1 MSARAAEVSAIGRF
15 AALALLAVR
24 DIGWPQIR
32 AAILLGLTITAWNMI
47 VFLQPLQEIAQ
58 TMPRDL
64 QLLQVLIA
72 DQIRAFCLMAAI
84 VIADRAVDQGARRR
98 PAYVLAAAV
107 GCLTGFVMSEPFNWV
122 WRIYVLPD
130 HWPADW
136 SWLHG
141 TPAHFYWPIFWLT
154 LWLPAGGAAV
164 FLYADR
170 RAARRTAQLLHAAEL
185 DRIRRSRI
193 ALESRLQAMQA
204 RVEPQFLFNT
214 LGQVE
219 RLYERD
225 PPLAARM
232 MDDLIA
238 YLRAAM
244 PLMRDTSS
252 TVAQEIELARAYL
265 DIVRL
270 RLGERLAVRIEVPP
284 EAATM
289 RMPPMML
296 LPLIDHAV
304 VRGLD
309 PSTATG
315 TLSVRAA
322 VDAGRLRLTIA
333 DGGAR
338 FVPKADGD
346 GIAAIRARLEAL
358 YRGEATLDLRRRGGE
373 AMVAVLD
380 LPLQQRAAEA

>member
-1 MSARAAEVSAIGRF
+1 MSAQAVEVPAMGGF
-15 AALALLAVR
+15 AALRHV
-24 DIGWPQIR
+24 GWPHIR
-32 AAILLGLTITAWNMI
+32 AAILLGLAITAWNAI
-47 VFLQPLQEIAQ
+47 VFLQPLLDIAQ
-58 TMPRDL
+58 TMPL
-64 QLLQVLIA
+64 GLLVLELLIA
-72 DQIRAFCLMAAI
+72 DQIRAACLIAAI
-84 VIADRAVDQGARRR
+84 VIADRTVDEGARRR
-98 PAYVLAAAV
+98 HAYLLAALF
-107 GCLTGFVMSEPFNWV
+107 GCITGFVMSEPFDWA
-122 WRIYVLPD
+122 WRSYVLPD

-141 TPAHFYWPIFWLT
+141 TPSHFYWPLFRIT
-154 LWLPAGGAAV
+154 LWLPTGGAVV

-170 RAARRTAQLLHAAEL
+170 RAALRTAQLLHAAEL
-185 DRIRRSRI
+185 DRLRRSRI

-214 LGQVE
+214 LAQLE
-219 RLYERD
+219 SLYKLDR
-225 PPLAARM
+225 PLAARM

-244 PLMRDTSS
+244 PMMRDTSS

-270 RLGERLAVRIEVPP
+270 RLGDRLVVRIEAPP
-284 EAATM
+284 KAAQM

-304 VRGLD
+304 LRGFD
-309 PSTATG
+309 ASTATS

-333 DGGAR
+333 DSGAGFIPETGGAD
-338 FVPKADGD
+338 V
-346 GIAAIRARLEAL
+346 IAIRERLTAL
-358 YRGEATLDLRRRGGE
+358 YGDQGALRFRRSDAASTE
-373 AMVAVLD
+373 AVLD
-380 LPLQQRAAEA
+380 IPLEYRAVPSE

>member
-1 MSARAAEVSAIGRF
+1 
-15 AALALLAVR
+15 
-24 DIGWPQIR
+24 
-32 AAILLGLTITAWNMI
+32 
-47 VFLQPLQEIAQ
+47 
-58 TMPRDL
+58 
-64 QLLQVLIA
+64 
-72 DQIRAFCLMAAI
+72 
-84 VIADRAVDQGARRR
+84 
-98 PAYVLAAAV
+98 
-107 GCLTGFVMSEPFNWV
+107 
-122 WRIYVLPD
+122 
-130 HWPADW
+130 
-136 SWLHG
+136 
-141 TPAHFYWPIFWLT
+141 
-154 LWLPAGGAAV
+154 
-164 FLYADR
+164 
-170 RAARRTAQLLHAAEL
+170 
-185 DRIRRSRI
+185 
-193 ALESRLQAMQA
+193 MQA

-284 EAATM
+284 EAAPM

-338 FVPKADGD
+338 FVPEADGD

-358 YRGEATLDLRRRGGE
+358 YRGEATLDLRRGVE

>member
-24 DIGWPQIR
+24 DIRWPQIR
-32 AAILLGLTITAWNMI
+32 AAILLGLTITAWNSI

-84 VIADRAVDQGARRR
+84 VIADRAVDEGARRR
-98 PAYVLAAAV
+98 PAYVLAAVV
-107 GCLTGFVMSEPFNWV
+107 GCLTGFVMSEPFNWA

-130 HWPADW
+130 RWPADW

-154 LWLPAGGAAV
+154 LWLPAGGAVV

-170 RAARRTAQLLHAAEL
+170 RAARRTAQLLQTAEL

-270 RLGERLAVRIEVPP
+270 RLGEHLAVRIEVPP
-284 EAATM
+284 EAAPM

-338 FVPKADGD
+338 FVPEADGD
-346 GIAAIRARLEAL
+346 GIAALRARLEAL
-358 YRGEATLDLRRRGGE
+358 YRGEATLDLRRGGE

-380 LPLQQRAAEA
+380 LPIQQRAAEA